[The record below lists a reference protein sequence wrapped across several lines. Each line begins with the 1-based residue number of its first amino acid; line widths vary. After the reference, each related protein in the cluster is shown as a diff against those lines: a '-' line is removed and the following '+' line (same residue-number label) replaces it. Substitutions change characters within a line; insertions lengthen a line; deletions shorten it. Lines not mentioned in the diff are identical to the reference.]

1 MTSIMTHPDH
11 STIEQTRETLR
22 ALRWVLSGHAMS
34 GLQEWH
40 RASRSPVF
48 AAEPVGT
55 DTRSEDPAQGLMLAR
70 EELGDC
76 RRCRLHTSRTQI
88 VFGDGSAAAR
98 LVFVGEAPGFEE
110 DRQGRPFVGRAGQ
123 LLNKTLAQI
132 HLKREDVYIAN
143 VIKHRPPENRDP
155 LPEELS
161 ACRPYLLQQI
171 QIIEPKIIVTLG
183 RFSMMLFLPDAKISR
198 DHGRPRWVV
207 WQGKKV
213 LVVPLFHPA
222 AALRNPAVMRD
233 FNTDMLKLPDIIA
246 ALNTNLLPTDEVITP
261 PVAQETT
268 PSEDQLTLL

>member
-1 MTSIMTHPDH
+1 MLASK
-11 STIEQTRETLR
+11 
-22 ALRWVLSGHAMS
+22 
-34 GLQEWH
+34 
-40 RASRSPVF
+40 ASRLSALALQVEHCRKCPLYQGTTHSVPGAGSP
-48 AAEPVGT
+48 
-55 DTRSEDPAQGLMLAR
+55 DAQLLF
-70 EELGDC
+70 
-76 RRCRLHTSRTQI
+76 I
-88 VFGDGSAAAR
+88 
-98 LVFVGEAPGFEE
+98 GEAPGFHE
-110 DRQGRPFVGRAGQ
+110 DQEGLPFVGRAGQ

-246 ALNTNLLPTDEVITP
+246 ALNTNLLPADEVIAP